1 MIVNM
6 INIAMKN
13 KSNLFVLEINSN
25 MFRLINKLLLL
36 LNSWICAVCFYQL
49 KKIDIF
55 FNVKPI
61 NSRFS
66 IDKFFKSHQL
76 LRIPTPKLLLSFVHR
91 QQLQNV
97 SRIFDYSFLKII
109 SCEKNSFFLFFSFFF
124 SHFII
129 MTMAIAI
136 CFYCPMKKKQQQQQT
151 N

>member
-1 MIVNM
+1 M
-6 INIAMKN
+6 
-13 KSNLFVLEINSN
+13 
-25 MFRLINKLLLL
+25 LL

-109 SCEKNSFFLFFSFFF
+109 SCEKNSFFFHCCHNYNNSFTQMKIGIIARNFRITKFSRFCHSGQFVIIIILNQFVFLFS
-124 SHFII
+124 SLQYWKLYL
-129 MTMAIAI
+129 AI
-136 CFYCPMKKKQQQQQT
+136 QR
-151 N
+151 